1 MKAVTVKQAFGGIDI
16 LRFLAAVSVALYH
29 YCFFMWAFPQGIAGR
44 TAEVPPQPAL
54 EHLFSWGWIGVEV
67 FFVISGFV
75 IAFSAEKST
84 PWKFAIARFKRLVP
98 AVLICAP
105 ITAGLLFAMDVYS
118 AKSALSLTAR
128 TIAFFPTT
136 PWVDSVYWTLAIE
149 ISFYSL
155 IWALLLIG
163 KIRWLEPLAITIGLL
178 SSAFWVLLFL
188 LKLDN
193 LAATR
198 MLDLLLVHHGCFFA
212 FGVLLWAMRTKG
224 LSGKRIAFAILFGF
238 AGILQIIGAANT
250 LDAKVDTHISAAPP
264 ILAYLIAITLI
275 TLSLWTKLSW
285 SGWRKIG
292 LATYP
297 LYLIHNAVGA
307 VLIGKLQESGVPYFV
322 SAIMTLLLVI
332 AFSCLVAWR
341 LEPILRA
348 WFDRLPFMPQ
358 RLVSPP

>member
-1 MKAVTVKQAFGGIDI
+1 MTAVTVKQEFGGIDI

-44 TAEVPPQPAL
+44 AAEVPPQPAL

-75 IAFSAEKST
+75 IAFSAENST
-84 PWKFAIARFKRLVP
+84 PGKFAIARFRRLVP

-105 ITAGLLFAMDVYS
+105 ITAGILFAIDVYS

-128 TIAFFPTT
+128 TIAFIPTR

-149 ISFYSL
+149 IAFYAL
-155 IWALLLIG
+155 VWALLFIG
-163 KIRWLEPLAITIGLL
+163 KIRWLELLAIAIGLF

-188 LKLDN
+188 LKLEH

-198 MLDLLLVHHGCFFA
+198 MLDLVLAHHGCFFA

-224 LSGKRIAFAILFGF
+224 ISARRIAFAILFGF
-238 AGILQIIGAANT
+238 SGILQIVEAANT
-250 LDAKVDTHISAAPP
+250 LDAKVETHISAHAP
-264 ILAYLIAITLI
+264 ILAYLIAMVLI
-275 TLSLWTKLSW
+275 IASLWARLSW

-307 VLIGKLQESGVPYFV
+307 TLIGKLQELGVPHFV
-322 SAIMTLLLVI
+322 SAVI
-332 AFSCLVAWR
+332 ALWFVIGFSCLVAWH

-358 RLVSPP
+358 RAASSP